1 MPLWKTYIGK
11 EFKQFRYFSNLKRG
25 LFEISVASSLRVFI
39 CLEIPL
45 AYLLAIPG
53 KLEYLV
59 VFIAIAICYSLHA
72 LIAIWFY
79 KKGRWKKIEI

>member
-1 MPLWKTYIGK
+1 
-11 EFKQFRYFSNLKRG
+11 
-25 LFEISVASSLRVFI
+25 
-39 CLEIPL
+39 
-45 AYLLAIPG
+45 LLAIPG